1 MIILF
6 GELAA
11 GLTSVHTWLVSSFG
25 SRIAMHSSAKRV
37 TSISSTSIQ
46 QTATDQRCMR
56 CWVNWFDDISRRSL
70 CVAIPHSCFTF
81 TKKKQQTKNF
91 TLSDDDSASY
101 KVNKLWALVL
111 IELIA
116 KI

>member
-1 MIILF
+1 MCRNTTLMFYIH
-6 GELAA
+6 E
-11 GLTSVHTWLVSSFG
+11 
-25 SRIAMHSSAKRV
+25 
-37 TSISSTSIQ
+37 
-46 QTATDQRCMR
+46 
-56 CWVNWFDDISRRSL
+56 
-70 CVAIPHSCFTF
+70 
-81 TKKKQQTKNF
+81 KKQQTKNF